1 MPKAVISNRIYM
13 DLPPNKQEIFDALT
27 YRIVTNPGAAK
38 YETIE
43 IIRNYR
49 MVNTKVISIP
59 QGRKDLIPSDYEI
72 IDKRIEHWEDF
83 PEAIHP
89 LFPEQSVVYDEVED
103 SCFINALVGWGKC
116 FALSLS
122 N

>member
-13 DLPPNKQEIFDALT
+13 DLPTDKQKIFDALT
-27 YRIVTNPGAAK
+27 YKIITSQGSAK
-38 YETIE
+38 YESIE

-49 MVNTKVISIP
+49 MVTPSIISVP
-59 QGRKDLIPSDYEI
+59 QGRRDLIPDGYEI
-72 IDKRIEHWEDF
+72 LDKRIEIWEDF
-83 PEAIHP
+83 PEAKHP
-89 LFPEQSVVYDEVED
+89 LFEEQKLIVDQIDD
-103 SCFINALVGWGKC
+103 SCFLNALVGWGKC